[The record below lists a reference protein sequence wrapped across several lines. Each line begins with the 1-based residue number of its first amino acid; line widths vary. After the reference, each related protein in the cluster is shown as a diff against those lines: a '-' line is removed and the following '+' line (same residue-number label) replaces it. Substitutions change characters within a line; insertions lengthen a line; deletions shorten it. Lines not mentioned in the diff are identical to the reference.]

1 MCCEIV
7 CLVNSIGKM
16 LNTRVSVRTS
26 CLRNFGQVSSELNE
40 RKKKLCIEE
49 KKTEVLQCVK
59 LEKNKINFKEFIL
72 FYWKMKKKLKLF
84 FFFCGL
90 PVGGKKKK

>member
-26 CLRNFGQVSSELNE
+26 CLRNFGQNNPELNE
-40 RKKKLCIEE
+40 RKKKCIEE
-49 KKTEVLQCVK
+49 
-59 LEKNKINFKEFIL
+59 NFF
-72 FYWKMKKKLKLF
+72 
-84 FFFCGL
+84 
-90 PVGGKKKK
+90 